1 MAGREPE
8 FRAFFEAEFS
18 SLRRLAFLLTGRW
31 TDAEDLVQETM
42 VRVFRAWDRIRDHE
56 HPAAYA
62 RAVMMNRHRSMLR
75 RARVEAK
82 HALARQPLL
91 PPAPDAEDDAVVVW
105 QALQTLPVRE
115 RQAMI
120 LRFYEDLP
128 QAQIAEI
135 LGIPVGTV
143 KSLTHRALGRLR
155 ETLGSAV
162 EITLDDR

>member
-1 MAGREPE
+1 
-8 FRAFFEAEFS
+8 
-18 SLRRLAFLLTGRW
+18 
-31 TDAEDLVQETM
+31 VQETM
-42 VRVFRAWDRIRDHE
+42 VRVFRAWDRIKNQE

-82 HALARQPLL
+82 HALARQPD
-91 PPAPDAEDDAVVVW
+91 PQPGFEAGDDAVVVW
-105 QALQTLPVRE
+105 QALQALPVRE

-128 QAQIAEI
+128 QAQIAQI
-135 LGIPVGTV
+135 LGIPIGTV

-155 ETLGSAV
+155 QQLGSEIEIAV
-162 EITLDDR
+162 EDR

>member
-1 MAGREPE
+1 MATREPE
-8 FRAFFEAEFS
+8 FRAFFDAEFRP
-18 SLRRLAFLLTGRW
+18 LRRLAFLLTGNW

-42 VRVFRAWDRIRDHE
+42 VRVFRAWDGIKDQER
-56 HPAAYA
+56 PAAYA

-82 HALARQPLL
+82 HALARQHDPQLG
-91 PPAPDAEDDAVVVW
+91 PEMSEDSILIW
-105 QALQTLPVRE
+105 RALNALPVRE

-128 QAQIAEI
+128 QAQIAQI

-155 ETLGSAV
+155 KSLGPEIEIVV
-162 EITLDDR
+162 EDR